1 MFLKQVL
8 LMKLEPENAQCAP
21 EERSAVDAIARFSD
35 CCVPEGT
42 ALLWVASVN
51 TAVVPTLAVHSE
63 RTPNR
68 ASSR

>member
-1 MFLKQVL
+1 MSVKQVI
-8 LMKLEPENAQCAP
+8 LMKLKPENAQCAP

-51 TAVVPTLAVHSE
+51 TAVVPTLAVRSE

-68 ASSR
+68 VPSR